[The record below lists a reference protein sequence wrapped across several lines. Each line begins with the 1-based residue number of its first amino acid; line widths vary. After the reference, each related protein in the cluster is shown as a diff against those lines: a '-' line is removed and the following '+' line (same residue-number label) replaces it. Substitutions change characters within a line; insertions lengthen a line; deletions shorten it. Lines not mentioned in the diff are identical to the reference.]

1 MRATLHLVTAEDYLL
16 LRPAL
21 QPALAR
27 ALRGFFSQEARRLDL
42 DRLVAAA
49 RTYTAEQPRTFPEL
63 RAFLS
68 AIAPNETAQSLSYA
82 VRTHLP
88 LVQVPPAGTWGC
100 FRIPRYVSAE
110 AWLQR
115 PLASAGEG
123 LRHLIARYLA
133 AFGPATRRDIE
144 AWSGLS
150 RLQTTIDELSP
161 TLCSFQDERGRVL
174 LDLPGLP
181 LPRPEVPAPARFLPE
196 FDNLVLAHAD
206 RTRVLPEEYRSAVL
220 RPPGRV
226 LATFLVDGIVRG
238 TWRIER
244 ARNTAVLVIEPFE
257 PLPEHARD
265 ALVAEGERLVRFVE
279 DNATTFATRLVGA
292 A

>member
-1 MRATLHLVTAEDYLL
+1 MLLERSTLSVADAIAQLAGLQAQHTNSPYIGLRSRLQDFRRDDLTGLLAQRQVVRATLMRATLHLVTAEDYLL

-21 QPALAR
+21 AR
-27 ALRGFFSQEARRLDL
+27 ALRGFFSQEAKRLAL

-68 AIAPNETAQSLSYA
+68 AIESNETPQSLSYA

-88 LVQVPPAGTWGC
+88 LVQLPPAGT
-100 FRIPRYVSAE
+100 
-110 AWLQR
+110 
-115 PLASAGEG
+115 
-123 LRHLIARYLA
+123 LR
-133 AFGPATRRDIE
+133 
-144 AWSGLS
+144 
-150 RLQTTIDELSP
+150 
-161 TLCSFQDERGRVL
+161 SFQDERGRVL

-196 FDNLVLAHAD
+196 FDNLVLAHAY
-206 RTRVLPEEYRSAVL
+206 RTRVLPEEYRSAVI

-279 DNATTFATRLVGA
+279 DFVEDNATTFATRFAGA